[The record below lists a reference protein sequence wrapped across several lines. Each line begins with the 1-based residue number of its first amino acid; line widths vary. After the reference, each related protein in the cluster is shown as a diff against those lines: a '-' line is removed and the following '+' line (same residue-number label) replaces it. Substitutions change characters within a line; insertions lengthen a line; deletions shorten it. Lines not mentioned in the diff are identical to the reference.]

1 MAKKSGKSQTAAKPA
16 PTPAIL
22 EVSDEERE
30 LLVRILQRHRSTL
43 PTYLLSMKREIEL
56 LDDLLRKLA
65 AS

>member
-1 MAKKSGKSQTAAKPA
+1 MATKSGKSKTTAKPA
-16 PTPAIL
+16 PAPAIL

-56 LDDLLRKLA
+56 LDEFLRKLS